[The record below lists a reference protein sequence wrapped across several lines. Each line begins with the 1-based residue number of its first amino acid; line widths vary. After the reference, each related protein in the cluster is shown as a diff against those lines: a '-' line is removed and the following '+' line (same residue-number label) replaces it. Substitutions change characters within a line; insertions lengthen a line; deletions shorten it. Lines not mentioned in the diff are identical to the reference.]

1 MIKFTPERAVVLKR
15 RHLSRDYYS
24 LTFGPCSR
32 VAKCRPGQFVHI
44 MLPDTNIYFRRA
56 MSLAAV
62 DVKKGEIEIIFKVFG
77 RGTTIMAD
85 YGKGVELDI
94 LGPLGTPFKM
104 PGKADRVIM
113 VGGGVGFPPLLY
125 LATRLVGDGF
135 DPKKIEFFYG
145 GRTAG
150 EIVERGRIRALGV
163 KLHPVTDDGTFG
175 EKGLVTTAVERWL
188 DEEKPARPR
197 IYSCGPEAMLK
208 AVDELGM
215 RRSVPGQ
222 VSLEAPMPCG
232 FGVCLGCVVPLRAGG
247 HARVC
252 TEGPVFDIGEVVL

>member
-1 MIKFTPERAVVLKR
+1 MIKFTPERAVVRKR

-24 LTFGPCSR
+24 LTFGPCTR
-32 VAKCRPGQFVHI
+32 VEKCRPGQFVHI
-44 MLPDTNIYFRRA
+44 KLPCTNIYFRRA

-62 DVKKGEIEIIFKVFG
+62 DLKSGQIEIIFKVFG
-77 RGTTIMAD
+77 RGTTIMAEYAEGAEID
-85 YGKGVELDI
+85 V

-104 PGKADRVIM
+104 PRTTERVVL
-113 VGGGVGFPPLLY
+113 VGGGVGFPPLLF
-125 LATRLVGDGF
+125 LATHLVANGF
-135 DPKKIEFFYG
+135 DPKQIDFFYG

-150 EIVERGRIRALGV
+150 EIVERKRIKALGL
-163 KLHPVTDDGTFG
+163 KFHPATDDGSCG
-175 EKGLVTTAVERWL
+175 QKGLVTTTVETWL
-188 DEEKPARPR
+188 DKEQPAKPRL
-197 IYSCGPEAMLK
+197 YSCGPEAMLK

-215 RRSVPGQ
+215 RRGIPGQ

-252 TEGPVFDIGEVVL
+252 TEGPVFEIGEVLL

>member
-1 MIKFTPERAVVLKR
+1 MIKFAPERAVVLKR

-32 VAKCRPGQFVHI
+32 AGKCRPGQFVHI
-44 MLPDTNIYFRRA
+44 MLPDTSVYFRRA

-62 DVKKGEIEIIFKVFG
+62 DVASRQVEIIFKVFG
-77 RGTTIMAD
+77 RGTTIMAEYTKD
-85 YGKGVELDI
+85 TEIDI
-94 LGPLGTPFKM
+94 LGPLGTPFKL
-104 PGKADRVIM
+104 PRKTDRVLL

-125 LATRLVGDGF
+125 LASHLVATGF
-135 DPKKIEFFYG
+135 DPKQIEFFYG
-145 GRTAG
+145 GRTSG
-150 EIVERGRIRALGV
+150 EIVERQRIRALGV
-163 KLHPVTDDGTFG
+163 NFHPVTDDGSYG
-175 EKGLVTTAVERWL
+175 DKGLVTTAVESWL
-188 DEEKPARPR
+188 DTECPARPR
-197 IYSCGPEAMLK
+197 LYSCGPEAMLK

-222 VSLEAPMPCG
+222 LSLEAPMPCG

-252 TEGPVFDIGEVVL
+252 TEGPVFEIGEVLL